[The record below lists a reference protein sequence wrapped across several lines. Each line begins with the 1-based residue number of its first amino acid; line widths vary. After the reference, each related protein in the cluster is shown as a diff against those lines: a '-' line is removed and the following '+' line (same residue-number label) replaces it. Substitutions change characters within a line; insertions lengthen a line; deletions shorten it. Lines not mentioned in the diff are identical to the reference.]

1 MADSMNDKQIP
12 DDVAH
17 FLYVMSVDPF
27 VCEWQRHNAETLLDK
42 YAPDFDDEEYI
53 KQYQA
58 GDA

>member
-1 MADSMNDKQIP
+1 MNNKQIP
-12 DDVAH
+12 DDIAH

-27 VCEWQRHNAETLLDK
+27 VCEWQRHNAEALLDK